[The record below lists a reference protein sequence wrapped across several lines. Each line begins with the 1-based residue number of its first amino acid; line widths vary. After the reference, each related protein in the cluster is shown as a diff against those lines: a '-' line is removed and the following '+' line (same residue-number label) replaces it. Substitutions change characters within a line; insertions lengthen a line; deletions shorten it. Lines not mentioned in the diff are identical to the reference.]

1 MSSVWSSYNRKEV
14 NISKATYNSAVN
26 ALMEKHYKQL
36 HSQLVKSEQ
45 DQDTFNDTFLKL
57 TYNYNPE
64 QDFTEQFKYYFKLLK
79 GAYFRDDKVANYYL
93 SLTEVPD
100 VTYQSDVV
108 EETKEKI
115 SMIDLKQKVQNYANF
130 KKGQKRTNQIG

>member
-64 QDFTEQFKYYFKLLK
+64 QDFIEQFKYYFKLLK
-79 GAYFRDDKVANYYL
+79 GAYYRDDRIANYYL
-93 SLTEVPD
+93 TFSDVPD
-100 VTYQSDVV
+100 
-108 EETKEKI
+108 I
-115 SMIDLKQKVQNYANF
+115 SYTPDTDIEIRDKVSFSELKQSILQYANF
-130 KKGQKRTNQIG
+130 KKTKERTNKAD

>member
-1 MSSVWSSYNRKEV
+1 MSSVWGSYNRKEV

-64 QDFTEQFKYYFKLLK
+64 QDFIEQFKYYFKLLK
-79 GAYFRDDKVANYYL
+79 GAYYRDDRIANYF
-93 SLTEVPD
+93 LTFSDVPD
-100 VTYQSDVV
+100 
-108 EETKEKI
+108 I
-115 SMIDLKQKVQNYANF
+115 SYTPDTDIEIRDKVSFSELKQSVLQYANF
-130 KKGQKRTNQIG
+130 KKTKERTNKAD

>member
-64 QDFTEQFKYYFKLLK
+64 QDFIEQFKYYFKLLK
-79 GAYFRDDKVANYYL
+79 GAYYRDDRIANYYL
-93 SLTEVPD
+93 TFSDVPD
-100 VTYQSDVV
+100 
-108 EETKEKI
+108 I
-115 SMIDLKQKVQNYANF
+115 SYTPDTDIEIRDKVSFSELKQSVLQYANF
-130 KKGQKRTNQIG
+130 KKTKERTNKAD